1 MRRRTKQRG
10 LPSNL
15 SEETQILE
23 CTAPAS
29 LLILRC
35 RRRGELWKG
44 GGRGKGDE
52 EQGRKDWDEEKREAG
67 SDEGHLK
74 TLDLAREET
83 VASP

>member
-35 RRRGELWKG
+35 RRRGKLGKG
-44 GGRGKGDE
+44 GGGKGDQ
-52 EQGRKDWDEEKREAG
+52 EQGRKDWDEMNREAG

-74 TLDLAREET
+74 TLDLAPEET
-83 VASP
+83 LASP